1 MVMRGTAI
9 IALIGACLMIGPARA
24 QAPRIGDI
32 DFYGLRKLTQSEL
45 LNAMRI
51 ETGGPLPGSKADLEE
66 KLEELRDVV
75 DARVTAVC
83 CQGDRTALFVGIA
96 ERGEPIAT
104 FRTEPSGDA
113 SLPQDI
119 LDRYQRFLAAVDR
132 ASAHGDTA
140 EDLSAGHSMMADAV
154 ARAIQPDFVAFAT
167 AHFDVLKKA
176 LHEGSDPDTR
186 AAAAAITGYG
196 AKTQATVD
204 ELQFALNDPD
214 LTVRGNA
221 MHALS
226 ALIIYAQKRPG
237 AGLRIEPVWMV
248 ELLKSIELRDREESS
263 KALVLLTDNNGAQSA
278 IDLMRERALPALAE
292 MARWPTLRYALP
304 PFLLMG
310 RIAGISDQDTEQAWA
325 RGAREPVILK
335 ALDSGK
341 KANHK

>member
-1 MVMRGTAI
+1 MRGTAP
-9 IALIGACLMIGPARA
+9 IALIGACLALAPAGA

-32 DFYGLRKLTQSEL
+32 NFYGLRKLSQSDVL
-45 LNAMRI
+45 GAIKI
-51 ETGGPLPGSKADLEE
+51 EPGGPLPGSKADLEE
-66 KLEELRDVV
+66 KLEDLRDVV

-83 CQGDRTALFVGIA
+83 CQGDRTAIFVGVA

-104 FRTEPSGDA
+104 FRSEPSGDA

-119 LDRYQRFLAAVDR
+119 LDRYQLFLSAVDR
-132 ASAHGDTA
+132 ASAHGNTA
-140 EDLSAGHSMMADAV
+140 EDFTAGHSMMDDPA
-154 ARAIQPDFVAFAT
+154 ARAIQPDFVTFAT

-176 LHEGSDPDTR
+176 LHECSDPETR

-196 AKTQATVD
+196 AKKQTTVD

-214 LTVRGNA
+214 PAVRGNA

-226 ALIIYAQKRPG
+226 ALVVYSRKHPE
-237 AGLRIEPVWMV
+237 AGLKIEPVWLV
-248 ELLKSIELRDREESS
+248 ELLRSIELRDREESS
-263 KALVLLTDNNGAQSA
+263 KALVLLTDGNGGQSA
-278 IDLMRERALPALAE
+278 VDLMRERALPALAE

-310 RIAGISDQDTEQAWA
+310 RIAGLSDKDTEQAWE

-341 KANHK
+341 KNRK